1 MACGLMRLPDETFGV
16 LRSFSLNLAALGNF
30 GLDAATFGMV
40 GGSLVELDFDEEEE
54 FCEVG
59 SRPPLDGR
67 SQSFWNHK
75 RIFTF

>member
-1 MACGLMRLPDETFGV
+1 MRLPDETFGV
-16 LRSFSLNLAALGNF
+16 LRSFSLNLAALGDF